1 MIDIAALSMD
11 YWDDLMVRMAHHS
24 TAIEGNTLS
33 QGDTKSLLLDGYIP
47 RAMDLREMHEVL
59 NYKRFM
65 DFLQQSLAR
74 ERALSL
80 GFIKEVHAVLCK
92 DAIEDVAGRITKLKE
107 AGSPDGGRIFLYRG
121 SRDGVADTIRY
132 LETQCV
138 LVRGVPGS
146 PAGNVRPQGMGEMLA
161 AQLAA
166 AKSAED
172 KIAAICRQ
180 HIRFERIHPFS
191 DGNGRVGRALIVYSC
206 LQEKEAPIVIPVEER
221 KRYMNV
227 LNTED
232 LQGFVAFAKELQK
245 EEEERLQVFLQKN

>member
-1 MIDIAALSMD
+1 
-11 YWDDLMVRMAHHS
+11 V
-24 TAIEGNTLS
+24 
-33 QGDTKSLLLDGYIP
+33 K
-47 RAMDLREMHEVL
+47 
-59 NYKRFM
+59 
-65 DFLQQSLAR
+65 
-74 ERALSL
+74 
-80 GFIKEVHAVLCK
+80 
-92 DAIEDVAGRITKLKE
+92 
-107 AGSPDGGRIFLYRG
+107 
-121 SRDGVADTIRY
+121 
-132 LETQCV
+132 
-138 LVRGVPGS
+138 
-146 PAGNVRPQGMGEMLA
+146 VRPQPPSRSHRASHRPAARQSWLCVSPQWARPSALRA
-161 AQLAA
+161 AQRAA

-191 DGNGRVGRALIVYSC
+191 DGNGRVGRALVVYSC

>member
-33 QGDTKSLLLDGYIP
+33 QGDTKSLQLDGYIP

-65 DFLQQSLAR
+65 DFLQQSLAK

-80 GFIKEVHAVLCK
+80 NFIKEVHAVLCK
-92 DAIEDVAGRITKLKE
+92 DAIEGVAGRFKE
-107 AGSPDGGRIFLYRG
+107 IPNLVVG
-121 SRDGVADTIRY
+121 ADFVPTPPY
-132 LETQCV
+132 L
-138 LVRGVPGS
+138 VPTDLQ
-146 PAGNVRPQGMGEMLA
+146 NWLLDLA

-221 KRYMNV
+221 KRYMNY

-232 LQGFVAFAKELQK
+232 LQGFVAFAKELQN
-245 EEEERLQVFLQKN
+245 EEEERLRLFCANR

>member
-11 YWDDLMVRMAHHS
+11 YWDDLMVRLAHHS

-65 DFLQQSLAR
+65 EFLQQSLAK

-80 GFIKEVHAVLCK
+80 DFIKEVHAVLCK
-92 DAIEDVAGRITKLKE
+92 DAIEGVAGRFKE
-107 AGSPDGGRIFLYRG
+107 IPNLVVG
-121 SRDGVADTIRY
+121 ADFVPTPPY
-132 LETQCV
+132 LVSTDLQNW
-138 LVRGVPGS
+138 LLD
-146 PAGNVRPQGMGEMLA
+146 LA

-180 HIRFERIHPFS
+180 HIRFE
-191 DGNGRVGRALIVYSC
+191 RALIVYSC

-245 EEEERLQVFLQKN
+245 EEEERLQVFLQKKIKETLIFL